1 MVNSTIIERY
11 GNLLKAEQL
20 VTMNDKILP
29 NTFVLEAPEPFPG
42 YFGYYGEVPQ
52 DSRPLYIYLVI
63 DHLYTL
69 EEVTRARINILKY
82 FPSYFHADAGTVTI
96 FNKSHDIIRVR
107 HLDNYDMIKGLQTAF
122 MDEGVVFKKK
132 PSKNIHSTAIIRLKK
147 FFKLREVEPGL
158 YLDEVEKDHGY
169 ISLPRYVKWSEF
181 EELTRRV
188 KNNWS
193 GSMFDSALGH
203 FHNNFEIE
211 DMIRIYNPEINM
223 DLLHKVQK
231 TYLEQIK

>member
-1 MVNSTIIERY
+1 MVDSTITERY

-42 YFGYYGEVPQ
+42 YFGYYGEIPQ
-52 DSRPLYIYLVI
+52 ESTPLYIYLVI

-69 EEVTRARINILKY
+69 EEVTRARLNILKY

-96 FNKSHDIIRVR
+96 FNKSHDVIRVR

-132 PSKNIHSTAIIRLKK
+132 PTKSIHSTAIIRLKK
-147 FFKLREVEPGL
+147 FFKLREVETGL

-169 ISLPRYVKWSEF
+169 MSLPRYVKWAEF

-203 FHNNFEIE
+203 FHNNFELE
-211 DMIRIYNPEINM
+211 DMIRIYNPQINI